1 MSRVMVDLYNLVR
14 THVSIRSESD
24 TRIRIDTP
32 AAEEPKGLSK
42 REQVVSKMITSAIYV
57 KVYGPYSF
65 SKDTL
70 RENGCLW
77 LIKCLGHVSLS
88 DVRQYF

>member
-1 MSRVMVDLYNLVR
+1 MVDLYNLVR

-70 RENGCLW
+70 RENGCL
-77 LIKCLGHVSLS
+77 
-88 DVRQYF
+88 